1 MRHIKRIAYQE
12 FRISFAF
19 ITDKDDDKL
28 IDSYLGNVF
37 FLSESSF
44 HRQVKVPRITI
55 DI

>member
-37 FLSESSF
+37 FFIRKQFSSPGEGAS
-44 HRQVKVPRITI
+44 HYH
-55 DI
+55 